1 MSLAVISLIAL
12 GLVILASTVTRVNPG
27 VLAIVLAWIIGVY
40 VAPFSGDAIPVREIL
55 AGFPSSLFL
64 TLVAVTLLFTQASV
78 NGTLDKVAAV
88 AVRWCRGNA
97 GVTPIMFFALAFVFS
112 SVGAGNI
119 AAAALISPMAMA
131 TASRARIPAFL
142 MVIAVGHGALAGALS
157 PISPTGVI
165 AGGLMREQL
174 GLAGFEWAMY
184 LHNMVANAVVG
195 VGGYLLLGG
204 WRLFGRASGS
214 ERADRLEP
222 DEAALGGRSVAGD
235 GPPGAAS
242 GMTPTH
248 WITLGVI
255 AALVVGVIGFGVDV
269 GMGAF
274 AGSVVLAL
282 ARLADPEAAVRRMPW
297 GVMLMV
303 CGITVLTS
311 MLQRTGGSQLITDF
325 VGGIAGPESVSGII
339 AFLSGIIS
347 VYSSTSGVVL
357 PAFLPM
363 VGGIAS
369 AVGGDP
375 LAVASSMIVGGHLVD
390 SSPLSTIGALAI
402 ASAPPEEDRH
412 LLFTRVLAW
421 GLSMSVVGAVYCYVF
436 FGLLA

>member
-1 MSLAVISLIAL
+1 MSLAAISLIAL

-27 VLAIVLAWIIGVY
+27 VLAIVLAWVIGVY
-40 VAPFSGDAIPVREIL
+40 VAPLSGDPIPVREIL
-55 AGFPSSLFL
+55 GGFPSNLFL

-97 GVTPIMFFALAFVFS
+97 GATPIMFFALAFAFS

-174 GLAGFEWAMY
+174 GLTGFEWAIY

-195 VGGYLLLGG
+195 IGGYLLLGG

-214 ERADRLEP
+214 SRADRREP
-222 DEAALGGRSVAGD
+222 DRAAIGGQSVAGD
-235 GPPGAAS
+235 GSPGAES
-242 GMTPTH
+242 GMTSTH
-248 WITLGVI
+248 WITLAVI
-255 AALVVGVIGFGVDV
+255 TALVVGVIGFGVDV

-274 AGSVVLAL
+274 AGSVILAL

-297 GVMLMV
+297 SVMLMV

-311 MLQRTGGSQLITDF
+311 MLERTGGSQLITDF